1 MLNPTKGHAAL
12 RRGRWSSSGAIYF
25 LTMCTEGRKSGLD
38 HHDLSSTLLLYARA
52 EDADWHVRTA
62 VVMPDHLHL
71 MIELGPAL
79 DLPAAVRRF
88 KGRTSVLLRAR
99 KLQWQRGCFD
109 HRLRPAEDL
118 LPVFQYIYLNPWRAG
133 LAKHEQ
139 TWPGYFCAPEDWG
152 WFGETADSSCI
163 LPQWLA

>member
-1 MLNPTKGHAAL
+1 MPNPTKGHAAL
-12 RRGRWSSSGAIYF
+12 RRGRWSSSGATYF

-38 HHDLSSTLLLYARA
+38 HHDLSSALLLHARA

-71 MIELGPAL
+71 MIELGRAL

-88 KGRTSVLLRAR
+88 KGRTSVLLRAHE
-99 KLQWQRGCFD
+99 LHWPRGCFD
-109 HRLRPAEDL
+109 HRMRAAEDL
-118 LPVFQYIYLNPWRAG
+118 LPVFQYIYLNPWHAG
-133 LAKHEQ
+133 LLKDRQ
-139 TWPGYFCAPEDWG
+139 TWAGYFCAKEDWS
-152 WFGETADSSCI
+152 WFGEIAESSCI